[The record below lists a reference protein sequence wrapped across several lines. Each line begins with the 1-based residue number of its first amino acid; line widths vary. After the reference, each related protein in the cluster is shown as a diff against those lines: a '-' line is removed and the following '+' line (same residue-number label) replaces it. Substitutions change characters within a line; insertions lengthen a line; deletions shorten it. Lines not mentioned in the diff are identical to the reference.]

1 MIGVCTDITDRK
13 SAEEARLH
21 LCSIVESSE
30 DAIISKSLKGV
41 IQSWNKGAER
51 IFGYSAEEAIG
62 RPITLLIPADRIS
75 EEAEILRRINRE
87 NALNTTRQSEL
98 EKTARRCRSL

>member
-41 IQSWNKGAER
+41 IQSWNKEPSESSGT
-51 IFGYSAEEAIG
+51 
-62 RPITLLIPADRIS
+62 RPRKRFDAPS
-75 EEAEILRRINRE
+75 PF
-87 NALNTTRQSEL
+87 
-98 EKTARRCRSL
+98 